1 MWSRQTKTTTFGLSI
16 SRPLS
21 HIWPDHYWRL
31 RSQRHFHNSTFS
43 QTTQIDQ
50 RPRCTIDGLL
60 LRQPYQDQRIYRLP
74 LHLQVLNGWGLR
86 SSIKQFVS
94 FFLCTFDLTLWLY
107 VFWNEFYI
115 RKVIFIQLQ
124 EFPTPPHC
132 CCCSVTKWSDSG
144 IAEAFKWNIQCG
156 CENASK
162 QLFHL
167 FIISNLRSEITHE
180 NWEDIIQKSFLN
192 VTTAIMKEI
201 SGLQ

>member
-31 RSQRHFHNSTFS
+31 RSQRHFHNWTFS

-94 FFLCTFDLTLWLY
+94 FFCVLLTLHYDYMCSEMNFTSEKSFSSNYKNSQLLLY
-107 VFWNEFYI
+107 TAAAVFWVSKIWILVVGWKWPFFCKI
-115 RKVIFIQLQ
+115 CFRTHIIIIFCQTQ
-124 EFPTPPHC
+124 TQ
-132 CCCSVTKWSDSG
+132 
-144 IAEAFKWNIQCG
+144 N
-156 CENASK
+156 
-162 QLFHL
+162 
-167 FIISNLRSEITHE
+167 
-180 NWEDIIQKSFLN
+180 
-192 VTTAIMKEI
+192 
-201 SGLQ
+201 

>member
-1 MWSRQTKTTTFGLSI
+1 MPYLTIFFNIFQKRGGASNPCIKIVSNLWGGGVNGFCVITKHHKSFTKI
-16 SRPLS
+16 
-21 HIWPDHYWRL
+21 HIGFQHK
-31 RSQRHFHNSTFS
+31 
-43 QTTQIDQ
+43 
-50 RPRCTIDGLL
+50 
-60 LRQPYQDQRIYRLP
+60 RI
-74 LHLQVLNGWGLR
+74 
-86 SSIKQFVS
+86 
-94 FFLCTFDLTLWLY
+94 
-107 VFWNEFYI
+107 
-115 RKVIFIQLQ
+115 KVIFIQLQ

-192 VTTAIMKEI
+192 VTSAIMKEI